1 MSKRAS
7 AIVVG
12 GGVIGLS
19 LAWELAERGHSV
31 IVLESARVGRAASW
45 AGAGIL
51 PPTAKH
57 GTQDPYEQFRRMSH
71 ELHPQWAER
80 LRTLTDIDNGF
91 SRCGGVYLASTAAE
105 VATLAANRWW
115 WEEHGIEHQ
124 AWTMEQLLQHEP
136 ALMEGRA
143 VAGQAASS
151 QFSAAPSSA
160 APSSAAPSS
169 AAPSSAAQ
177 TAIRSAW
184 FLPDECQIRNPYHL
198 QALEAACRKSGVEL
212 IEQTAATRFEST
224 SSGGVQVH
232 TDRGSYQADQVCIC
246 SGAWARRML
255 QELGQASGIMPVRG
269 QIILYGCDR
278 PLLNSVV
285 NEGHRYLVA
294 RRDGRLLAGSIEEEV
309 GYVIET
315 TEQGL
320 AQIRSWA
327 EGILPQLKNQPIEKT
342 WAGLR
347 PGSYDG
353 FPYMGRVPG
362 HEQLFL
368 AAGHFRSG
376 IHLSCATA
384 VLMANEMEGIANPI
398 DLHPFRV
405 GRG

>member
-1 MSKRAS
+1 MKRNTS

-19 LAWELAERGHSV
+19 LAWELAQRGHSV
-31 IVLESARVGRAASW
+31 IVLESAQVGKSASW

-57 GTQDPYEQFRRMSH
+57 GTDDPYEQFRRMSH
-71 ELHPQWAER
+71 ELHPLWAER
-80 LRTLTDIDNGF
+80 LRTLTGIDNGF
-91 SRCGGVYLASTAAE
+91 SRCGGVYLASTSAE

-115 WEEHGIEHQ
+115 WEDHGIEHQ
-124 AWTMEQLLQHEP
+124 QWTVEQLLRHEP

-143 VAGQAASS
+143 AAGTSSGGTQAASG
-151 QFSAAPSSA
+151 QA
-160 APSSAAPSS
+160 
-169 AAPSSAAQ
+169 
-177 TAIRSAW
+177 AIRSAW
-184 FLPDECQIRNPYHL
+184 FLPDECQLRNPHHL
-198 QALEAACRKSGVEL
+198 QALEAACRQSGVEL
-212 IEQTAATRFEST
+212 VEQTVVTRFEST
-224 SSGGVQVH
+224 TSGAVQVL
-232 TDRGSYQADQVCIC
+232 TDRGSYQADRVCIC
-246 SGAWARRML
+246 SGAWARHML
-255 QELGQASGIMPVRG
+255 EELGQASGIMPVRG
-269 QIILYGCDR
+269 QIVLYGCDR

-309 GYVIET
+309 GYVEET

-320 AQIRSWA
+320 AQIRAWA
-327 EGILPQLKNQPIEKT
+327 EGILPQLKDQPIEKT

-347 PGSYDG
+347 PGSYDS

-362 HEQLFL
+362 HQQLYL

>member
-1 MSKRAS
+1 MKQNAS
-7 AIVVG
+7 TIIVG

-19 LAWELAERGHSV
+19 LAWELAGRGHRV
-31 IVLESARVGRAASW
+31 TVLEAAQVGKSASW

-51 PPTAKH
+51 PPTAQH
-57 GTQDPYEQFRRMSH
+57 GTDDPYERFRRMSH
-71 ELHPQWAER
+71 DLHPLWAER
-80 LRTLTDIDNGF
+80 LRTLTGIDNGY
-91 SRCGGVYLASTAAE
+91 SRCGGVYLASTSAE

-115 WEEHGIEHQ
+115 WDEHGIEHQ

-136 ALMEGRA
+136 ALMAGRA
-143 VAGQAASS
+143 ASDAP
-151 QFSAAPSSA
+151 SAAG
-160 APSSAAPSS
+160 
-169 AAPSSAAQ
+169 Q

-184 FLPDECQIRNPYHL
+184 FLPDECQLRNPHHL
-198 QALEAACRKSGVEL
+198 QALEAACRQSGVEL

-224 SSGGVQVH
+224 SSGDVQVF
-232 TDRGSYQADQVCIC
+232 TQRGDYQADQVCIC
-246 SGAWARRML
+246 SGAWARGML
-255 QELGQASGIMPVRG
+255 EELGQASGIMPVRG
-269 QIILYGCDR
+269 QIVLYGCDR

-309 GYVIET
+309 GYVVET

-320 AQIRSWA
+320 SQIRTWA
-327 EGILPQLKNQPIEKT
+327 EGILPQLKDQPIEKT

-347 PGSYDG
+347 PGSYDS

-362 HEQLFL
+362 HEQLYL
-368 AAGHFRSG
+368 SAGHFRSG
-376 IHLSCATA
+376 IHLSCASA

>member
-1 MSKRAS
+1 MKKNAS
-7 AIVVG
+7 SIVVG

-19 LAWELAERGHSV
+19 LAWELAGRGHSV
-31 IVLESARVGRAASW
+31 TVLESAQVGRGASW

-51 PPTAKH
+51 PPTAQR
-57 GTQDPYEQFRRMSH
+57 GTHDPYEQFRRMSH
-71 ELHPQWAER
+71 ELHPLWAER
-80 LRTLTDIDNGF
+80 LAAVTGIDNGF

-124 AWTMEQLLQHEP
+124 AWTIAQLLQHEP
-136 ALMEGRA
+136 ALMQGRA
-143 VAGQAASS
+143 GDSPHADAGR
-151 QFSAAPSSA
+151 
-160 APSSAAPSS
+160 
-169 AAPSSAAQ
+169 

-184 FLPDECQIRNPYHL
+184 FLPDECQIRNPHHL
-198 QALEAACRKSGVEL
+198 QALAAACRKSGVEL
-212 IEQTAATRFEST
+212 VEQTAATGFEST
-224 SSGGVQVH
+224 SSGGVQVF
-232 TDRGSYQADQVCIC
+232 TERGNYQADQVCIC

-255 QELGQASGIMPVRG
+255 EELGQASGIMPVRG
-269 QIILYGCDR
+269 QIILYACDR
-278 PLLNSVV
+278 PMLNSVV

-320 AQIRSWA
+320 TQIRTWA
-327 EGILPQLKNQPIEKT
+327 EGILPQLKDQPIEKT

-347 PGSYDG
+347 PGSYDS

-362 HEQLFL
+362 HAQLYL

-398 DLHPFRV
+398 DLHPFRI